1 MRERLR
7 EAEVQDLSSQVIV
20 VFVVFT
26 VKLRKKR
33 RMSYVVNYGVARYKL
48 RSKSMVL

>member
-20 VFVVFT
+20 VFVVFART
-26 VKLRKKR
+26 PEFGTNV
-33 RMSYVVNYGVARYKL
+33 GVRGL
-48 RSKSMVL
+48 SEEDLSS